1 MAWAFSGP
9 VSPSARSTRRSI
21 LGITFLRHAYVLYD
35 IPQGEIAIAPVD
47 DWAVSNIPAEQY
59 SFVDGPA
66 HQGQEGYD
74 PQENVAQRC
83 AKPSRKAK

>member
-9 VSPSARSTRRSI
+9 VSPSARPTRRAI

-35 IPQGEIAIAPVD
+35 IPQGEVAIAPVN
-47 DWAVSNIPAEQY
+47 DWAVRNIPAEQY
-59 SFVDGPA
+59 SFVDGYV
-66 HQGQEGYD
+66 HQGQEGYE

-83 AKPSRKAK
+83 AKPSGKAR